1 MTTHVVMFRLADQGD
16 VDEAITRI
24 RGLAGRIP
32 TMISIEVGRD
42 ANRGPAAYDVVLV
55 TKHDDRDDLRA
66 YAEHPVH
73 LELLE
78 WLKPRWTD
86 RAVVDT
92 EDLS

>member
-1 MTTHVVMFRLADQGD
+1 MFRLADSGD
-16 VDEAITRI
+16 ADEAVVLL
-24 RGLAGRIP
+24 RGLSGRIP
-32 TMISIEVGRD
+32 TLNSIEVGRD
-42 ANRGPAAYDVVLV
+42 INRGPAAYDVVLI
-55 TKHDDRDDLRA
+55 TKHNDQDALRA

-92 EDLS
+92 EDLG